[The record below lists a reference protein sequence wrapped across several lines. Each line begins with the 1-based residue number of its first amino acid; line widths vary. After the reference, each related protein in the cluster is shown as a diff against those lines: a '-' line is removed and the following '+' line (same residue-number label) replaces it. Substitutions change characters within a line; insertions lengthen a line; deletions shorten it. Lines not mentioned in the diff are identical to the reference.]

1 MSALADSAL
10 KIGVKR
16 VDSSLP
22 LPRHETPGS
31 VGFDLMCRER
41 VVVPP
46 NGIHRI
52 PANLIVAV
60 PPGYMLMIAARS
72 SLPLKKGLMIPNGVG
87 VVDQD
92 YRGPEDEVCVQVY
105 NFTDRPV
112 EVARGE
118 RLAQGIF
125 VRVSQ
130 VDWLEVEEMEVES
143 RGGFGSTG

>member
-1 MSALADSAL
+1 M
-10 KIGVKR
+10 
-16 VDSSLP
+16 
-22 LPRHETPGS
+22 
-31 VGFDLMCRER
+31 
-41 VVVPP
+41 VPP
-46 NGIHRI
+46 RGIHRI

-92 YRGPEDEVCVQVY
+92 YQGPEDEVCVQVY

-125 VRVSQ
+125 VRVAQ
-130 VDWLEVEEMEVES
+130 VDWLEVEEMEGES
-143 RGGFGSTG
+143 RGGFGSTGG